1 MNSQRTKNGTRKKS
15 STSDS
20 NSDKSGAP
28 QVQASGLMQ
37 PDANNWINNSKS
49 NDPLSER
56 SQRLSKELED
66 FVERGMVGITANEKG
81 EENAPTTEAASE
93 LQIQIA
99 RMFRQ
104 IFPGNRELLYLVQE
118 KNWMALLLN
127 WMNQYDRPKVQ
138 VEAMLALTTITEL
151 CQQELYQNPP
161 AMGVDA
167 SPFST
172 GLDTIHNPFKRPSS
186 MGGNSQNKVAKNKT
200 ISNVQSTNVN
210 PGDASTVANRVKFIM
225 DKSKEIYDKL
235 PNKTENAPMLKS
247 FQNLI
252 HHYASNPNSRN
263 IFPDDL
269 YQQISSLDQDLDRDG
284 FQEDFD
290 DIQNESDVTLSTEEI
305 ASQLPDLTTIVDQ
318 TVRMMD
324 KDWDKSTKVANVKN
338 VTTSSTVTA
347 APPSKE
353 LLNSM
358 SSSWAAMKK
367 EGSDPASKFLT
378 PPGSSLSSGMIN
390 TLQNLPQLSSM
401 SSNPIPLAG
410 NYKQP
415 LSVSSNNLLVR
426 HPEAIP
432 SFISLMTSPDK
443 DVCENA
449 MWVVG
454 NIASGETSAIPG
466 TTGNVGDSKSS
477 NVTVKD
483 IVLAAGAMSPLLR
496 CMEKFHDTLSLQRIG
511 SWVISTLVETKI
523 PPGRKGPEHNSRIED
538 IDIEQL
544 MNTLRRLIYLEDNDI
559 LSYTCWSLS
568 HLCDGPASNIMSV
581 VTSADT
587 KDPPGGLVP
596 RLIELLHH
604 SNWRVTK
611 PALRTIGNIVCAE
624 YDDSEM
630 ASATEDGD
638 PFLTDFTEVILDCN
652 AVPTLKDLINHSN
665 REIQKEACWTLSN
678 IAAGTVDQIQAV
690 INAGAIPPL
699 VQLVNDESTDQE
711 VRSEACWVV
720 LNATSCGSDSQ
731 ISSLVSEG
739 CVSVLG
745 LLLEETNMVTMA
757 LEGLER
763 VLQVEE
769 AREEAYLKDGSKG
782 EHPKA
787 LVTASLIEK
796 AMTKKHS
803 SAVNKR
809 AQKIWNDHFVSCA
822 LCHLAFSKHRKCD
835 AKFCEECKCH
845 VCSNCNCE
853 IYHLSYQQELWA
865 DTEQSNEGKSKKS
878 KNKKKKDKKKNKAKT
893 QDSKDSE
900 KEMSKTMSDEVV
912 SPVDDN
918 NKDVTP
924 PEIVNPSE
932 QKVHIKE
939 EETKVA
945 DSTSI
950 GSDDESEEE
959 LYNTERDKPMIDFSL
974 YLQQTGSII
983 ALARLM
989 DALDEGTV
997 AAEDFRVLQ

>member
-1 MNSQRTKNGTRKKS
+1 
-15 STSDS
+15 
-20 NSDKSGAP
+20 
-28 QVQASGLMQ
+28 
-37 PDANNWINNSKS
+37 
-49 NDPLSER
+49 
-56 SQRLSKELED
+56 
-66 FVERGMVGITANEKG
+66 
-81 EENAPTTEAASE
+81 
-93 LQIQIA
+93 
-99 RMFRQ
+99 
-104 IFPGNRELLYLVQE
+104 
-118 KNWMALLLN
+118 MALLLN

-138 VEAMLALTTITEL
+138 VEAMLSLTTITEL

-161 AMGVDA
+161 ALGVEG
-167 SPFST
+167 SPFSA
-172 GLDTIHNPFKRPSS
+172 GLDTINNPFKRPGMMVESS
-186 MGGNSQNKVAKNKT
+186 QSKVTKNKT
-200 ISNVQSTNVN
+200 LLNMKSTHIDSSDDPAV
-210 PGDASTVANRVKFIM
+210 DRAKFVM
-225 DKSKEIYDKL
+225 EMYDKI
-235 PNKTENAPMLKS
+235 PNKTENVSLLESFQHLKEIYEKFSNTPKAPTAFKS
-247 FQNLI
+247 FQKLI
-252 HHYASNPNSRN
+252 HQYASNPNSRN
-263 IFPDDL
+263 HIDPEEL
-269 YQQISSLDQDLDRDG
+269 YKQLKSLDQDLDTDS

-290 DIQNESDVTLSTEEI
+290 DIKYESDAKLSKDEI
-305 ASQLPDLTTIVDQ
+305 SSQLPDLTTIVDQ

-324 KDWDKSTKVANVKN
+324 KDLDSTPTIADMKN
-338 VTTSSTVTA
+338 QGTSSTVTV

-367 EGSDPASKFLT
+367 DGLDPVSKFV
-378 PPGSSLSSGMIN
+378 PHPGSSLSSEMIN
-390 TLQNLPQLSSM
+390 TLQNLPHLSSM
-401 SSNPIPLAG
+401 SSNPIPISR
-410 NYKQP
+410 NFKQP

-454 NIASGETSAIPG
+454 NIASGEASGMPG
-466 TTGNVGDSKSS
+466 TTGSIGDSKSS

-483 IVLAAGAMSPLLR
+483 IVLAAGAMGPLLR

-511 SWVISTLVETKI
+511 SWVISTLVETKVI
-523 PPGRKGPEHNSRIED
+523 PGRKGPEHNARIED

-544 MNTLRRLIYLEDNDI
+544 MNTLRRLIHLDDDDI

-568 HLCDGPASNIMSV
+568 HLCDGPAFNIMSV
-581 VTSADT
+581 VTSANE
-587 KDPPGGLVP
+587 KGPPSGLVP

-652 AVPTLKDLINHSN
+652 AIPTLKDLINHSN

-690 INAGAIPPL
+690 INAGSIPPL
-699 VQLVNDESTDQE
+699 VQLVNDETTDQE

-720 LNATSCGSDSQ
+720 LNATSCGSDAQ
-731 ISSLVSEG
+731 ISSLVSDG

-769 AREEAYLKDGSKG
+769 ARENAYLKNGSKG
-782 EHPKA
+782 EHPEA

-822 LCHLAFSKHRKCD
+822 LCHLAYSKHRKCD

-865 DTEQSNEGKSKKS
+865 DTEETNEGKSKKS
-878 KNKKKKDKKKNKAKT
+878 KNKKKKDKKKNKTKL
-893 QDSKDSE
+893 QDSKDGE
-900 KEMSKTMSDEVV
+900 KETNKKMHDGVDLSVV
-912 SPVDDN
+912 GDM
-918 NKDVTP
+918 NK
-924 PEIVNPSE
+924 EIREPHLFNPSE
-932 QKVHIKE
+932 EKVYVKAEDI
-939 EETKVA
+939 KVA
-945 DSTSI
+945 DSISV
-950 GSDDESEEE
+950 GSDDESDEE
-959 LYNTERDKPMIDFSL
+959 LLDTEHDKSSIDFSL

-997 AAEDFRVLQ
+997 AAEDFRILQ